1 MQTPPNKKEDLGISI
16 MPQGVS
22 FELTNNGRPKRIG
35 TRGAHTFGWFWG
47 IPKGSPEPELAYKLA
62 KFITSYEVHL
72 EESKNFFLVPVRK
85 SVRDA
90 LKADLKVKA
99 DWQAQLYD
107 KSLEQFKINGN
118 HSVPRFKTLA
128 DYQEFLNNYYDAF
141 EKIVIKKGYDQ
152 GGQGDKVD
160 RNFIKEHME

>member
-35 TRGAHTFGWFWG
+35 TREAHTFGWFWG
-47 IPKGSPEPELAYKLA
+47 ISKGSPEPELAYKLA
-62 KFITSYEVHL
+62 MFITSYESHL

-85 SVRDA
+85 SVRKA
-90 LKADLKVKA
+90 LKAGLKA
-99 DWQAQLYD
+99 GWQTELYD
-107 KSLEQFKINGN
+107 KSMEQFKINGN
-118 HSVPRFKTLA
+118 HLVPRFKTLA
-128 DYQEFLNNYYDAF
+128 GYHEFLDRYYDAF

-160 RNFIKEHME
+160 RIFIRENLRQ